1 MFLSK
6 DEYLPLIRERKI
18 VENYIEE
25 NAQTISYDLRIDY
38 ILSNDDKHEKL
49 ECFSLAPGATVFIAS
64 MENIKVP
71 EDMFFKVIE
80 RYSSIRRGIAFESP
94 VYIPGHYTKVFTR
107 ITNISNDIIELHK
120 NNSEVSVMFYQ
131 LAQKVSEPYKG
142 TYQGEFD
149 FKKAGIYHDVPA
161 PNAVKV
167 KNEIEEKVNSV
178 KDIEKKIY
186 DHIMIIMTVF
196 IAAFSLVNLNINFL
210 ASSKTLIDMLVY
222 NLTFLG
228 GLGILVTFISVI
240 MQHVPNY
247 VKIALGAV
255 SLSLIAAALV
265 LCFSVVG

>member
-120 NNSEVSVMFYQ
+120 NDSVVSVMFYQ

-161 PNAVKV
+161 PNVVKV

-210 ASSKTLIDMLVY
+210 ANSKTLIDMLVY

-240 MQHVPNY
+240 MQHIPNY

-255 SLSLIAAALV
+255 SLSLIAAALILV
-265 LCFSVVG
+265 FCAVR

>member
-38 ILSNDDKHEKL
+38 ILSNDDRHDKL
-49 ECFSLAPGATVFIAS
+49 DYFSLAPGATVFIAS

-120 NNSEVSVMFYQ
+120 NDSVVSVMFYQ

-161 PNAVKV
+161 PNVVKV

-196 IAAFSLVNLNINFL
+196 IAAFSLVNLNIDFL
-210 ASSKTLIDMLVY
+210 SNSKTLIDMLVY

-228 GLGILVTFISVI
+228 GLGILVAFISVI
-240 MQHVPNY
+240 MEHIPNY

>member
-38 ILSNDDKHEKL
+38 ILSNDDRHDKL
-49 ECFSLAPGATVFIAS
+49 DYFSLAPGATVFIAS

-120 NNSEVSVMFYQ
+120 NDSVVSVMFYQ
-131 LAQKVSEPYKG
+131 LAQKVGEPYKG

-161 PNAVKV
+161 PNVVKV

-210 ASSKTLIDMLVY
+210 SSSKTLIDMLVY

-240 MQHVPNY
+240 MEHVSTS
-247 VKIALGAV
+247 VKVGLGVV
-255 SLSLIAAALV
+255 SLALIAAALILV
-265 LCFSVVG
+265 FCAVM